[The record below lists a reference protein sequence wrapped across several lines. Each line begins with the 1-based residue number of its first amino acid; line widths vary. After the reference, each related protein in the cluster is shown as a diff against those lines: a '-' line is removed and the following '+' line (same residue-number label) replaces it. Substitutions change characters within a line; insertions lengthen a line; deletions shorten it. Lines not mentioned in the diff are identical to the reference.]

1 MKWVTLL
8 ADIAWDIVA
17 KKIGEEDRK
26 ILEAQ
31 KYAIENLAMHDSL
44 TGLPNRRLLSEQINM
59 TISLCRRNS
68 TMAAVMLLDLD
79 KFKPVNDAFGH
90 EVGDLLLIEVAN
102 RALDILQR
110 GSDTL
115 ARLGGDEFV
124 VLLPQIEEISQAEA
138 IAEKIR
144 YALVQPFEIQGHHLN
159 ISCSIGIAIFPEH
172 GDEEIALI
180 KNADKAMYVSKN
192 NGRNQ
197 ISVFKESAEY

>member
-1 MKWVTLL
+1 
-8 ADIAWDIVA
+8 
-17 KKIGEEDRK
+17 
-26 ILEAQ
+26 
-31 KYAIENLAMHDSL
+31 
-44 TGLPNRRLLSEQINM
+44 
-59 TISLCRRNS
+59 
-68 TMAAVMLLDLD
+68 MAAVMLLDLD